1 MLDWDARGRPE
12 GEIIFDADLPK
23 LTDEQLGEFRPARFR
38 IGRGRHK
45 R

>member
-12 GEIIFDADLPK
+12 GEIIFDADVPK
-23 LTDEQLGEFRPARFR
+23 LTDEQLSGFRPARFR

-45 R
+45 G